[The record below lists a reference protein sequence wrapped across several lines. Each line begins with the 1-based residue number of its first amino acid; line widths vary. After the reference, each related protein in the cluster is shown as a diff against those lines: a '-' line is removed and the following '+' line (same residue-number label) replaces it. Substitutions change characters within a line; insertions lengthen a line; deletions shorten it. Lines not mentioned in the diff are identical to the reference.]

1 MTGCPKKNDPQEGY
15 KESTG
20 VRGVIK
26 GRGLK
31 LKPQQQ
37 QQQQQQQEE
46 EESEKSDF

>member
-37 QQQQQQQEE
+37 QQEE